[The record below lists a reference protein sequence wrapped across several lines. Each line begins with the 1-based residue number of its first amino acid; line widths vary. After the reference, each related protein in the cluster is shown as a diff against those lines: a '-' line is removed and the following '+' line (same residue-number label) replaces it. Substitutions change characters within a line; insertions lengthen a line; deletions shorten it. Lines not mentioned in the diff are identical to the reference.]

1 MCFGVELLCMIFRIL
16 ESHLLYYWIRQE
28 EVVSLESAQGF
39 INTVTTRT
47 ILTHTLALTWSG
59 VTR

>member
-16 ESHLLYYWIRQE
+16 ESHLLYYWIRQQ

-47 ILTHTLALTWSG
+47 VLTHILALTWSG

>member
-1 MCFGVELLCMIFRIL
+1 MCFGVELFCMIFIIL
-16 ESHLLYYWIRQE
+16 ESHLLYYWIRQQ

-39 INTVTTRT
+39 INTVTTR
-47 ILTHTLALTWSG
+47 IVLTHILALAWSG